1 MPIVVAA
8 EQKLNV
14 PQPRVYVKALR
25 KACDGYKKNREVRDL
40 LATVQGIGANDAEE
54 TKNNGRSGE
63 GRKSPLRR
71 EALKLVCFD
80 YIWW

>member
-1 MPIVVAA
+1 MS
-8 EQKLNV
+8 
-14 PQPRVYVKALR
+14 
-25 KACDGYKKNREVRDL
+25 
-40 LATVQGIGANDAEE
+40 IGANDTMGKRNADCGGCGAEIE
-54 TKNNGRSGE
+54 RAATTSVCEGVTGGE